1 MLVGFFILGE
11 NMYCIEK
18 LISNRSTS
26 RIKNVLKEYFTR
38 DNSSKTGFH
47 DHIID
52 KYISSEKGFK
62 FVIFLKNINLTPA
75 EYTTNKKRHNDIRAI
90 LKFLS
95 HKSKFRLKDY
105 DLGYIWDWELSEVN
119 RVLWTEFTDLQTL
132 YSSLSQYLIAKVKE
146 NPDYFGGQYL
156 LYYWVMFEVQFRLTK
171 AEKQIWEQGLEEF
184 MQYVYGKLAILQTG
198 K

>member
-1 MLVGFFILGE
+1 
-11 NMYCIEK
+11 MYCIEK
-18 LISNRSTS
+18 HIYYRSNR
-26 RIKNVLKEYFTR
+26 IKDVLEEYFTR
-38 DNSSKTGFH
+38 NNTSKTGFH
-47 DHIID
+47 DFIDD

-62 FVIFLKNINLTPA
+62 FVAFLKNINLTPA
-75 EYTTNKKRHNDIRAI
+75 EYTTNQKRRDDIRAV

-95 HKSKFRLKDY
+95 YKSKFKLKDEY
-105 DLGYIWDWELSEVN
+105 LGSIWDCDLAVVN
-119 RVLWTEFTDLQTL
+119 HVIWTSFTGLRTL

-171 AEKQIWEQGLEEF
+171 AEKQIWKQGPEEF

>member
-1 MLVGFFILGE
+1 
-11 NMYCIEK
+11 MYCIEK
-18 LISNRSTS
+18 HICHRSS
-26 RIKNVLKEYFTR
+26 RIKDILKEYFTH

-47 DHIID
+47 DFIND

-75 EYTTNKKRHNDIRAI
+75 NFTTNQKHLKDIRAI

-95 HKSKFRLKDY
+95 YKSKFILKDVGL
-105 DLGYIWDWELSEVN
+105 DGIWDWTLAEINLTI
-119 RVLWTEFTDLQTL
+119 WTELTDLRTL

-171 AEKQIWEQGLEEF
+171 AEKKIWEQGPEEF

-198 K
+198 S

>member
-1 MLVGFFILGE
+1 
-11 NMYCIEK
+11 MYCIEK
-18 LISNRSTS
+18 HFYYRCSS
-26 RIKNVLKEYFTR
+26 RIKNVLNEYFIR

-47 DHIID
+47 DHITD

-62 FVIFLKNINLTPA
+62 FVTFLKKINLTPA
-75 EYTTNKKRHNDIRAI
+75 DYTTNKKRRDDIRAI

-95 HKSKFRLKDY
+95 YKSKFRLKDY
-105 DLGYIWDWELSEVN
+105 DLGCIWDWELSEVN
-119 RVLWTEFTDLQTL
+119 RVIWTEFTSLQTL

-171 AEKQIWEQGLEEF
+171 AEKKIWEQGPEEF
-184 MQYVYGKLAILQTG
+184 MQYVYGKLAILAG
-198 K
+198 S

>member
-1 MLVGFFILGE
+1 
-11 NMYCIEK
+11 MYCIEK
-18 LISNRSTS
+18 YIYCCSNR
-26 RIKNVLKEYFTR
+26 IKDLLEGYFTR

-75 EYTTNKKRHNDIRAI
+75 EYTTNKKRRDDIRAI

-95 HKSKFRLKDY
+95 YKSKFKLKDEN
-105 DLGYIWDWELSEVN
+105 LESIWDWTLVAAN
-119 RVLWTEFTDLQTL
+119 HTIWTEFTDLNVL
-132 YSSLSQYLIAKVKE
+132 HSGLSRYLIAKVKE

>member
-18 LISNRSTS
+18 HIYYRSS
-26 RIKNVLKEYFTR
+26 RLKDILEEYFTR

-47 DHIID
+47 DHIND
-52 KYISSEKGFK
+52 KYICSEKGFK
-62 FVIFLKNINLTPA
+62 FVTFLKNINLTPA
-75 EYTTNKKRHNDIRAI
+75 NFTTNHKRLKDIRAI

-95 HKSKFRLKDY
+95 YKSKFMLKDESL
-105 DLGYIWDWELSEVN
+105 DCIWDWTFAAAN
-119 RVLWTEFTDLQTL
+119 RVIWTEFTDLQTL

-171 AEKQIWEQGLEEF
+171 AEKEIWKQGFEEI

>member
-1 MLVGFFILGE
+1 
-11 NMYCIEK
+11 MYCIEK
-18 LISNRSTS
+18 HFYYRCSS
-26 RIKNVLKEYFTR
+26 RIKNILNEYFTR

-47 DHIID
+47 DHITD

-62 FVIFLKNINLTPA
+62 FVTFLKNINLTPA
-75 EYTTNKKRHNDIRAI
+75 EYTTNKKRCDDIRAI

-95 HKSKFRLKDY
+95 YKSKFRLKDY
-105 DLGYIWDWELSEVN
+105 DLGCIWDWELAAVN
-119 RVLWTEFTDLQTL
+119 NVIWTEFTSLQTL
-132 YSSLSQYLIAKVKE
+132 YSSLSRYLIAKVKE

-171 AEKQIWEQGLEEF
+171 AEKKIWEQGSEDF